1 MFPMSKSNSNTNE
14 EESNVQ
20 ESKVWMW
27 EKDAEWADAWDA
39 YDAACAVWRRM
50 TERSLD
56 ADEQVRRAEH
66 ELECA
71 RAAAKEAAQACR
83 DAEMTKNVRR
93 GVFHS
98 YDADRDLAFFNRKE
112 A

>member
-1 MFPMSKSNSNTNE
+1 MFPMSKSNNTSE
-14 EESNVQ
+14 KESNVQ
-20 ESKVWMW
+20 ESVVWRW

-39 YDAACAVWRRM
+39 YDAACGVWRRM
-50 TERSLD
+50 VERSLD

-71 RAAAKEAAQACR
+71 RAAAKDAAQDAR
-83 DAEMTKNVRR
+83 DAEVTKNVRR

-98 YDADRDLAFFNRKE
+98 FDSDRDLAFFNRKE